1 MSTTKFE
8 ILNKL
13 QFSILL
19 YMKLESQVF
28 TLQENFVLKKI

>member
-13 QFSILL
+13 QFSVLL
-19 YMKLESQVF
+19 YMKLESQVS

>member
-19 YMKLESQVF
+19 YMKLESQVS